1 MTSELCIRSIPIAAP
16 DGRTLSGLAV
26 PYGKWSR
33 EISDGLGR
41 SFTERI
47 QAGAFRDSL
56 SEDIKLFFNHD
67 MRMPLARTRSGSL
80 TIEERSTGIHFSA
93 ELPDTTLGND
103 VRVLMQRGDLSGEM
117 SFGFY
122 VDAEEWNAK
131 RTQRTVTRG
140 RLVEL
145 SVVTDA
151 AYGDKTYSSLR
162 SVSAAVSEAVVAR
175 LELFH
180 ARIGNA

>member
-1 MTSELCIRSIPIAAP
+1 MPLAAP
-16 DGRTLSGLAV
+16 EGRTLSGLAV

-33 EISDGLGR
+33 EIGDGLGR
-41 SFTERI
+41 AFTERI
-47 QAGAFRDSL
+47 AAGAFTESL
-56 SEDIKLFFNHD
+56 GEDIKLFFNHD

-80 TIEERSTGIHFSA
+80 VIEERSNGIHFTA

-103 VRVLMQRGDLSGEM
+103 VRTLMQRGDLSGEM

-162 SVSAAVSEAVVAR
+162 SVSAAVRDAVEAR

-180 ARIGNA
+180 ARIRNG